1 MQIIKFATR
10 TLIILFILFSSC
22 VILRKKELKRSFVY
36 LDTNPKNY
44 CFTVKT
50 NINYFLSVKAK
61 IANETADQNF
71 MFDTGSPLTYKFKTK
86 DSFNIASKKWFKY
99 GSYKV
104 DFGTGSINFGNVA
117 FNNIG
122 YLVTDHIL
130 SEYEGVDGIIGS
142 SILKTSICEL
152 NFVDSTIKVS
162 NDLKN
167 FTNIENCYSI
177 TFDPFE
183 LQATPVVKI
192 IIGKDTLTAF
202 IDTGFPGIVR
212 LNGKVKIP
220 NEVANKEETFRNVR
234 YFGYPKKDYFINTN
248 YYNINMFEIAGIKID
263 STLIGQDPKYYGR
276 NCVGLAFLKK
286 FIVTIDW
293 IHNRIYFKPV
303 KEFSFKQSYYSYGF
317 TCYKYDKQLRVY
329 EIYKGSEAEKAGIKS
344 GDVIISVNFKTNVT
358 DAMVATINSNKADND
373 IIQIEIKDKPM
384 LTLKKYKLFN

>member
-1 MQIIKFATR
+1 MQIIKFA
-10 TLIILFILFSSC
+10 ISAFIFLFFLFSSC
-22 VILRKKELKRSFVY
+22 AILRKKELKRSFVNV
-36 LDTNPKNY
+36 DTNPTSY
-44 CFTVKT
+44 CFTAKT
-50 NINYFLSVKAK
+50 NISYFLSVKAK
-61 IANETADQNF
+61 IADQVAEQNF

-86 DSFNIASKKWFKY
+86 DSFNITSKRWFKY

-104 DFGTGSINFGNVA
+104 DFGTGSINFGGVNFSNV
-117 FNNIG
+117 G

-130 SEYEGVDGIIGS
+130 NEYKDVDGIIGS
-142 SILKTSICEL
+142 SVLKTSICEL
-152 NFVDSTIKVS
+152 NFSDSTIKIS
-162 NDLKN
+162 NDIKN
-167 FTNIENCYSI
+167 FANIQDCYST
-177 TFDPFE
+177 TFDPYE

-192 IIGKDTLTAF
+192 TIGKDTLTAF
-202 IDTGFPGIVR
+202 IDTGFSGILR

-220 NEVANKEETFRNVR
+220 NEVAKKQETFRNVR

-248 YYNINMFEIAGIKID
+248 YYNINKFDIGGIKID

-286 FIVTIDW
+286 FIITIDW
-293 IHNRIYFKPV
+293 MHNRIYFKPI

-344 GDVIISVNFKTNVT
+344 GDVIVSVNFKTNVT
-358 DAMVATINSNKADND
+358 DAMVSTINSNKADND
-373 IIQIEIKDKPM
+373 LIQIEIKDKPM